1 MSRIWS
7 LYSMNYAQN
16 SIFLGLREAWRV
28 CAKKLDTNQLILI
41 KWVAKVHT
49 AFGMEVMQEG
59 R

>member
-1 MSRIWS
+1 MES
-7 LYSMNYAQN
+7 LCQKPN
-16 SIFLGLREAWRV
+16 
-28 CAKKLDTNQLILI
+28 TNQLILI